1 MIRKFTLHI
10 LAITAVTPDIFDLPQ
25 EQNAMII
32 CIERTDKNIWS
43 CKPENVLICV
53 FPAHSVQRGGSRSP
67 AVAAALLKMSV
78 RSDEA
83 VWRNPYYVPNT
94 LVYYRLCREYGLRIS
109 KMEAWLK
116 VMMNKRAFSLAQKGR
131 PCKYEWW
138 EILE

>member
-1 MIRKFTLHI
+1 MVMQSGK
-10 LAITAVTPDIFDLPQ
+10 
-25 EQNAMII
+25 
-32 CIERTDKNIWS
+32 CIDMR
-43 CKPENVLICV
+43 
-53 FPAHSVQRGGSRSP
+53 FPGPLCSKRGSRSP
-67 AVAAALLKMSV
+67 AVAAALLKMSG

-83 VWRNPYYVPNT
+83 VWRNPYYVPNA

-116 VMMNKRAFSLAQKGR
+116 VMMNKRAFRMVQKGR